1 MSRQTP
7 DGLIKLYWVT
17 TLSSMTSPTLVQISA
32 GVALHG
38 YLTPAGISLPDEGSE
53 ADSSDMG
60 SERDKSVPSTVS
72 GNPEAEFWKDSV
84 LGTDLAWT
92 TLARGTTGYLVV
104 APFGGTAALAAL
116 QATDLV
122 DVWPCRVSSRNLS
135 RVARGE
141 ALRFTAMFAVSH
153 APYYASV
160 VA

>member
-17 TLSSMTSPTLVQISA
+17 TLSSMTSPTLVQITA

-38 YLTPAGISLPDEGSE
+38 FLAPAGINLPDEGSE
-53 ADSSDMG
+53 ADASDLG

-72 GNPEAEFWKDSV
+72 GNPEAEFWKDSSAD
-84 LGTDLAWT
+84 TAWT

-104 APFGGTAALAAL
+104 AIFGGTDTGAALKAG
-116 QATDLV
+116 DKV

-141 ALRFTAMFAVSH
+141 AMRFTAMFAVSSG
-153 APYYASV
+153 PYYAST